1 MDLVD
6 EHEEEEMLG
15 AINGGRGESGHG
27 EGAAAA
33 SAAVTS
39 SSGGAQAEFTRP
51 CDSVDST
58 STEYKRCLQYIDEQ
72 EHPTAFAQSLI
83 KMLQNTNNKQL
94 CIVLAIA
101 FDGEELPDPNVR
113 TRPTDADNCAMDTA
127 TWMRADI
134 IPQVLALVK
143 LAGYN
148 TAPSA
153 AVLAPATSA
162 YGYVMQHVSSDGP
175 VTTVQL
181 LYNALRSNFGLLVLK
196 WIVSGNNQ
204 PNFGAFCDDKSTI
217 YIFYLCKSPG
227 GMGANGA
234 PKVVPDWLTRTM
246 TTGWGVSG
254 GGGADGGGAD
264 DGVGDDG
271 DTGGGDGGGASQAAA
286 PGAWPSHMSTPG
298 APSPSMPITGSRA
311 PSPTMSGP
319 GATHSVT
326 ASRAA
331 MGFGKKK
338 KKAVPA
344 EPASS
349 GDAALLAYVSSLP
362 PAPTQAS
369 ITSAAVLE
377 AAAAEHAQTQYV
389 LNYMAIQEKA
399 RAAAGEAG
407 MEPMAAFALQRMTA
421 ITADIATQAVAARA
435 VIVAAAAAAAA
446 SEVEAAAKAAAAK
459 AAAADARSAERTVRG
474 VAQAGRARVSEFDLT
489 EDGEADRIYGNE
501 AKARLSQLLRQRRP
515 AAAEGCVLP
524 PPRAPYPTGSV

>member
-39 SSGGAQAEFTRP
+39 SGGGAQAWFTRP

-94 CIVLAIA
+94 WFTNAKKDGLRTSDQHSTKAQGRILSARFLAAYPAFRESIGLDLDSIVLAIA

-175 VTTVQL
+175 VTTVDI
-181 LYNALRSNFGLLVLK
+181 G
-196 WIVSGNNQ
+196 
-204 PNFGAFCDDKSTI
+204 
-217 YIFYLCKSPG
+217 
-227 GMGANGA
+227 
-234 PKVVPDWLTRTM
+234 
-246 TTGWGVSG
+246 
-254 GGGADGGGAD
+254 
-264 DGVGDDG
+264 
-271 DTGGGDGGGASQAAA
+271 
-286 PGAWPSHMSTPG
+286 
-298 APSPSMPITGSRA
+298 
-311 PSPTMSGP
+311 
-319 GATHSVT
+319 
-326 ASRAA
+326 
-331 MGFGKKK
+331 
-338 KKAVPA
+338 
-344 EPASS
+344 
-349 GDAALLAYVSSLP
+349 
-362 PAPTQAS
+362 
-369 ITSAAVLE
+369 
-377 AAAAEHAQTQYV
+377 AAAEAV
-389 LNYMAIQEKA
+389 IAVGRFPPLGRRKA
-399 RAAAGEAG
+399 TNGEALARWVHVLFD
-407 MEPMAAFALQRMTA
+407 PSMAAEM
-421 ITADIATQAVAARA
+421 AVHTMGTSRP
-435 VIVAAAAAAAA
+435 
-446 SEVEAAAKAAAAK
+446 EVDE
-459 AAAADARSAERTVRG
+459 G
-474 VAQAGRARVSEFDLT
+474 VQKIKLFD
-489 EDGEADRIYGNE
+489 
-501 AKARLSQLLRQRRP
+501 P
-515 AAAEGCVLP
+515 
-524 PPRAPYPTGSV
+524 